1 MSTVGFQNLLWFIG
15 VVEFVDDATNGARV
29 KVRAFGVHPPPPEN
43 SSGVG
48 SDDGNTT
55 RSTPNSVTTEDLPW
69 ATVIRNGGNAFQAIL
84 EAEDWVF
91 GFFLDGR
98 DAQHPFILGTIP
110 GVNLDVPT
118 GLGVEGASGYKRAT
132 TKSANNFG
140 KAPSNPHLTGEELDT
155 TPAVIQATL
164 DKDGVAVGN
173 GESGWN
179 EPATIIPTRNLK
191 TRVIESLN
199 DENRGSVVAVSP
211 NFISLVHH
219 TGSIVQIDDNGTI
232 KVKSIGGDIINSS
245 EGVIRSVSEGDYDI
259 TGGENINIRADRG
272 AYNLWTNGDVNV
284 ECENY
289 SLTVRGKMQVNVSDG
304 IEMRGASMA
313 LHAYEDNVNIFAADM
328 LKTNSGGLTTLNA
341 DGEYFLKA
349 KNVHTTTENF
359 LLSANLDGDNNQG
372 EIAFKGASKITYDS
386 PRIDLKGGAGNV
398 NIDGTKTFVQSS
410 KAEARS
416 GYATETEEVTIVPG
430 LPDVPAKRP
439 SGGNSSISSALS
451 SISAYYLDDSE
462 PPTAPPRP
470 TPAPDPVVEDPTEP
484 EPAPIIPD
492 YSRSNTFIDGY
503 NFGPSYEGKYA
514 EFDLI
519 AAQSASKTVPVGT
532 TYTNLKVQN
541 GQLVGT
547 ERYKVINRTGFPNI
561 RGLVNLDDPDD
572 VARWKRLNYEF

>member
-43 SSGVG
+43 ASGVG

-55 RSTPNSVTTEDLPW
+55 RSTPNSVTTDDLPW
-69 ATVIRNGGNAFQAIL
+69 ASVIRNGGNAFQAIL

-110 GVNLDVPT
+110 GVNLDIPT
-118 GLGVEGASGYKRAT
+118 GLGVEGASGFKRAT

-140 KAPSNPHLTGEELDT
+140 KAPSNPHLTGEELHT
-155 TPAVIQATL
+155 TPAAIQATL
-164 DKDGVAVGN
+164 DKEGVPVGF

-199 DENRGSVVAVSP
+199 DENKGSVIAVSP
-211 NFISLVHH
+211 NFISIVHQS
-219 TGSIVQIDDNGTI
+219 GSVVQIDDNGTI
-232 KVKSIGGDIINSS
+232 KVKSIGGDIVNSS
-245 EGVIRSVSEGDYDI
+245 EGVIRSTAEGDYDI

-341 DGEYFLKA
+341 DGDYFVKA
-349 KNVHTTTENF
+349 KNVHTTTIENF
-359 LLSANLDGDNNQG
+359 LLTAEKD
-372 EIAFKGASKITYDS
+372 IAFNSATKITLDS
-386 PRIDLKGGAGNV
+386 PGIDLMGGGDNV

-410 KAEARS
+410 KAKSRDE
-416 GYATETEEVTIVPG
+416 YATATDEVTIVPS
-430 LPDVPAKRP
+430 LPAVPAKQP
-439 SGGNSSISSALS
+439 SGGISTVGSAPTA
-451 SISAYYLDDSE
+451 ISAYH
-462 PPTAPPRP
+462 
-470 TPAPDPVVEDPTEP
+470 
-484 EPAPIIPD
+484 
-492 YSRSNTFIDGY
+492 ID
-503 NFGPSYEGKYA
+503 
-514 EFDLI
+514 
-519 AAQSASKTVPVGT
+519 
-532 TYTNLKVQN
+532 
-541 GQLVGT
+541 
-547 ERYKVINRTGFPNI
+547 NR
-561 RGLVNLDDPDD
+561 
-572 VARWKRLNYEF
+572 E

>member
-15 VVEFVDDATNGARV
+15 AVEFVDDATNGARV

-55 RSTPNSVTTEDLPW
+55 RSTPNSVTTDDLPW

-84 EAEDWVF
+84 EEEDWVF

-140 KAPSNPHLTGEELDT
+140 KAPSNPHLTGEELHT
-155 TPAVIQATL
+155 TPAAIQATL
-164 DKDGVAVGN
+164 DKEGVAVGN

-179 EPATIIPTRNLK
+179 EAATIIPTRNLK

-199 DENRGSVVAVSP
+199 DENKGSVIAVSP

-219 TGSIVQIDDNGTI
+219 TGSVVQIDDNGTI

-245 EGVIRSVSEGDYDI
+245 EGFIRSVAEGDYDI

-341 DGEYFLKA
+341 DGEYFLNA

-359 LLSANLDGDNNQG
+359 LLTANLDDEETQG

-386 PRIDLKGGAGNV
+386 PRIDLKGGDGNV
-398 NIDGTKTFVQSS
+398 NIDGTKTFVQSG
-410 KAEARS
+410 KATAKES
-416 GYATETEEVTIVPG
+416 YATATDEVAIVPS
-430 LPDVPAKRP
+430 LPAVPAKQP
-439 SGGNSSISSALS
+439 SGGGPTVRSAPTT
-451 SISAYYLDDSE
+451 ITNYLVDDAE
-462 PPTAPPRP
+462 PTVAPPPRP
-470 TPAPDPVVEDPTEP
+470 APAPVVEETADP
-484 EPAPIIPD
+484 EPASVIPD
-492 YSRSNTFIDGY
+492 YSKSNTFIDGY
-503 NFGPSYEGKYA
+503 NFGPNYEGKYA

-519 AAQSASKTVPVGT
+519 AAQSASKTVTVGT
-532 TYTNLKVQN
+532 TYTVLKVRN
-541 GQLVGT
+541 GQQTGT
-547 ERYKVINRTGFPNI
+547 ERYKVINRKGFPDI

>member
-15 VVEFVDDATNGARV
+15 AVEFVDDATNGARV

-55 RSTPNSVTTEDLPW
+55 RSTPNSVTTDDLPW

-84 EAEDWVF
+84 EEEDWVF

-140 KAPSNPHLTGEELDT
+140 KAPSNPHLTGEELHT
-155 TPAVIQATL
+155 TPAAIQATL
-164 DKDGVAVGN
+164 DKEGVAVGN

-179 EPATIIPTRNLK
+179 EAATIIPTRNLK

-199 DENRGSVVAVSP
+199 DENKGSVIAVSP

-219 TGSIVQIDDNGTI
+219 SGSVVQIDDNGTI

-245 EGVIRSVSEGDYDI
+245 EGFIRSVAEGDYDI

-359 LLSANLDGDNNQG
+359 LLTANLDDEETQG

-386 PRIDLKGGAGNV
+386 PRIDLKGGDGNV
-398 NIDGTKTFVQSS
+398 NIDGTKTFVQSG
-410 KAEARS
+410 KATAKES
-416 GYATETEEVTIVPG
+416 YATATDEVAIVPS
-430 LPDVPAKRP
+430 LPAVPAKQP
-439 SGGNSSISSALS
+439 SGGGPTVRSAPTTITNYLVDDAEPTVA
-451 SISAYYLDDSE
+451 SA
-462 PPTAPPRP
+462 
-470 TPAPDPVVEDPTEP
+470 TPIAAPVVEETADP
-484 EPAPIIPD
+484 EPASVIPD
-492 YSRSNTFIDGY
+492 YSKSNTFIDGY
-503 NFGPSYEGKYA
+503 NFGPNYEGKYA

-519 AAQSASKTVPVGT
+519 AAQSASKTVTVGT
-532 TYTNLKVQN
+532 TYTVLKVRN
-541 GQLVGT
+541 GQQTGT
-547 ERYKVINRTGFPNI
+547 ERYKVINRKGFPDI